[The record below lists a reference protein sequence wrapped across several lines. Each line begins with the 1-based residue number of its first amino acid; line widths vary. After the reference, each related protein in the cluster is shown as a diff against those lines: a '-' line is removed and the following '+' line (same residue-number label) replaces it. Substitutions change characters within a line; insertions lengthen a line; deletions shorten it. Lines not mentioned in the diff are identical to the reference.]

1 MKIKATEAPQ
11 ARTQLGDMARGIDQA
26 NFTMALMQLPAG
38 TDFCTFLVCL
48 PHNHCQCP
56 HWGYVLEGQIDV
68 TYQDG
73 ATETVE
79 AGDLYYWPP
88 GHTVSVDRDTRYVEF
103 SPSDQMNDVLDHVV
117 SKLPAG

>member
-1 MKIKATEAPQ
+1 MKIRATEAPQ
-11 ARTQLGDMARGIDQA
+11 ARSQLGDMVRAIDQA

-38 TDFCTFLVCL
+38 TDFCAFLEGL